1 MNPATTTKVTISLP
15 TDIYRRGE
23 EERTQR
29 GLSRSEFVAN
39 LYREHLRQAEQE
51 ARIARYAAAYAR
63 HPEASDDLAWVTD
76 AGAATLADVAAEEP
90 RDSSRDLQTDT
101 EHRAAR

>member
-1 MNPATTTKVTISLP
+1 MNTTTTTKVTISLP
-15 TDIYRRGE
+15 TDVYRRGE
-23 EERTQR
+23 EERTRR

-39 LYREHLRQAEQE
+39 LYREHLRQTEHE

-76 AGAATLADVAAEEP
+76 AGAATLAAVAAEDP
-90 RDSSRDLQTDT
+90 RD
-101 EHRAAR
+101 RAAG